1 MNRGLMEYILFL
13 LTGQTEKWKH
23 REVMKLVQGHTGGKE
38 KQGLNR
44 TQDSGPKPIIS
55 SKCQVCPQV
64 AGRRKPGES
73 LPARVWNPFARPSVF
88 SQGKVGG
95 PGLLTPQHHL
105 FPVYLFILKSHP
117 PTLLGA
123 PNIPVSLQRGA
134 KGTGTVRCCWIK
146 QDRLMPQFRCPC
158 HVAAVP
164 YFMLEDSLWT

>member
-64 AGRRKPGES
+64 AGKRKPGES

-146 QDRLMPQFRCPC
+146 QDGLMPQFRCPC